1 MLEFHRLVKDCESR
15 VLLGSSLPRAQRH
28 KRLWRKQVCCGA
40 QRQSGLSLIEVM
52 VSIVIMS
59 VGLLG
64 VAGLQ
69 LKALKNTYASFQRSV
84 ATLQAQDLSDR
95 LWASTCIFS
104 NSAQLDLI
112 KGEWQAAHNTS
123 AATKLSMPDWAGDFT
138 YTAATNQF
146 LITISWSDVMVNQSG
161 TTGETQTFT
170 QFVRI
175 PTVTCG

>member
-1 MLEFHRLVKDCESR
+1 MEV
-15 VLLGSSLPRAQRH
+15 GSTDR
-28 KRLWRKQVCCGA
+28 G
-40 QRQSGLSLIEVM
+40 QSGLSLIEVM

-64 VAGLQ
+64 IAGLQ

-104 NSAQLDLI
+104 NSAKLDLI
-112 KGEWQAAHNTS
+112 KQEWRAAHSTS
-123 AATKLSMPDWAGDFT
+123 AATKLSMPEWFGDFT
-138 YTAATNQF
+138 PPDANNLF
-146 LITISWSDVMVNQSG
+146 IITIQWKDVMVNQSG
-161 TTGETQTFT
+161 NTGETQAFT
-170 QFVRI
+170 QVVRI

>member
-1 MLEFHRLVKDCESR
+1 VLEFHRLVQDCEGI
-15 VLLGSSLPRAQRH
+15 VLLGSAIPRAQRH
-28 KRLWRKQVCCGA
+28 PTVCQQWLYSGF

-64 VAGLQ
+64 IAGLQ

-104 NSAQLDLI
+104 DSTKLDLI
-112 KGEWQAAHNTS
+112 KGEWQAAHSTS
-123 AATKLSMPDWAGDFT
+123 GATKLSMPDWSGDFT
-138 YTAATNQF
+138 YTAAANQF

-175 PTVTCG
+175 PTVACG